1 MSEPTRRT
9 PGRRK
14 SEKAEACARR
24 VLEVVPQV
32 MTVLRREMRRGA
44 QWDLSV
50 PQFRVL
56 AFLGRAPGASLS
68 EVADFAGVAPATTSA
83 TVERLVR
90 RGLVIR
96 ASDPLERRRVQLEL
110 SKEGRALLERVR
122 AHIRT
127 RIAGLFLEQGDSDHD
142 SIMDGLDELSR
153 VLDI

>member
-1 MSEPTRRT
+1 MSETKNEGS
-9 PGRRK
+9 GRKKAER
-14 SEKAEACARR
+14 AEACARR

-32 MTVLRREMRRGA
+32 MTVLRREMRSGA
-44 QWDLSV
+44 RWDLSV

-56 AFLGRAPGASLS
+56 AFLGRAPRASLT
-68 EVADFAGVAPATTSA
+68 ELADFAGVAPATTSA

-96 ASDPLERRRVQLEL
+96 TSDPLERRRLQLEL
-110 SKEGRALLERVR
+110 SNEGAELLERVR

-127 RIAGLFLEQGDSDHD
+127 RIAKLVLEKDNADQE
-142 SIMDGLDELSR
+142 SIVAGLDELSR